1 MQLQS
6 DQRRHFNDLANFCTQ
21 QLQQQLHS
29 GLLRGRRKCNSYIRK
44 LHTIRTLFA
53 SILRNQKWKVDS
65 IGQLSIAEK
74 MFKNGWTQV
83 GCIFLQWQLQLAT
96 ASAVAAGGGRGG
108 GRGLSYYDLTASLTV
123 LLSWLGFKPSCPR
136 LQLGLVGGTGSR
148 DRQNQPVCKKDS
160 TPHPLSLIHFPWI
173 FVSSWKYISNY
184 SSKYPTGCVT
194 SCADS

>member
-1 MQLQS
+1 MQNFRQKICSLSISFCGGIVCKLVQSALSNRGGVCLVQLQS

-96 ASAVAAGGGRGG
+96 ASAVAAGGGCRTMISRPPWLFCSPGWG
-108 GRGLSYYDLTASLTV
+108 SNPRAPGC
-123 LLSWLGFKPSCPR
+123 SW
-136 LQLGLVGGTGSR
+136 V
-148 DRQNQPVCKKDS
+148 
-160 TPHPLSLIHFPWI
+160 
-173 FVSSWKYISNY
+173 
-184 SSKYPTGCVT
+184 
-194 SCADS
+194 